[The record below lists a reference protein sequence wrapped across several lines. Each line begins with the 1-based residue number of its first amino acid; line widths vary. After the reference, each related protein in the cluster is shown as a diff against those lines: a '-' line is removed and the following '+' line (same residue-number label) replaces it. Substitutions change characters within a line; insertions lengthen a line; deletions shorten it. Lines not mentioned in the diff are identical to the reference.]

1 MTGTTL
7 SHRSDEERRV
17 PATAVVQ
24 AELVAHQL
32 ARELLTNAERD
43 AGEVARRIHA
53 QMPEFGSHAAVTA
66 QTVDAVRAVIAAY
79 ARMCLRGV
87 EATEVAPPAE
97 AVEYANA
104 FAHRGIELP
113 LLVRSYRLGHAEL
126 WALLTRMIDR
136 LALPPE
142 VTAAAR
148 GVLERRLFAYIDH
161 TTNAL
166 IDEYESERKRWVRSP
181 EAQRIDAVSG
191 ILEGRSA
198 DPHAAVR
205 ALRYGLDLD
214 HVGVVLSVDRVPE
227 GQDPRQLLCSQG
239 DALADASGA
248 SSRLLVPF
256 GRLVLWGW
264 LGARAG
270 AEDVAASVE
279 RWRPPEPAGQLAVG
293 EPGSGVAGFRRT
305 HREALAARRLQRLAG
320 RPAAAVTRWG
330 PVAALGLLATDVEH
344 ASAFIA
350 SELGSLGAEDEPTE
364 RLRATLL
371 AYLQEQDRLR
381 TGERLHVHPNTVG
394 YRLRQCEELLGRC
407 IKQRRFETEAALRLR
422 ELLGPAS

>member
-1 MTGTTL
+1 
-7 SHRSDEERRV
+7 
-17 PATAVVQ
+17 
-24 AELVAHQL
+24 
-32 ARELLTNAERD
+32 
-43 AGEVARRIHA
+43 
-53 QMPEFGSHAAVTA
+53 
-66 QTVDAVRAVIAAY
+66 
-79 ARMCLRGV
+79 
-87 EATEVAPPAE
+87 
-97 AVEYANA
+97 
-104 FAHRGIELP
+104 
-113 LLVRSYRLGHAEL
+113 
-126 WALLTRMIDR
+126 MIDR

-142 VTAAAR
+142 VSAATR

-181 EAQRIDAVSG
+181 EAQRIEAVSG

-198 DPHAAVR
+198 DPHAAAR
-205 ALRYGLDLD
+205 ALRYSLDLD

-264 LGARAG
+264 LGAPAG
-270 AEDVAASVE
+270 ADDVAASVE
-279 RWRPPEPAGQLAVG
+279 RWRPPEPAVQVAVG

-305 HREALAARRLQRLAG
+305 HCEALAARRLQRLAG

-330 PVAALGLLATDVEH
+330 PVAVLGLLATD
-344 ASAFIA
+344 
-350 SELGSLGAEDEPTE
+350 AEDEPTE

-381 TGERLHVHPNTVG
+381 TGERLHVHSNTVT

-407 IKQRRFETEAALRLR
+407 IKQRRFETEAALRLH